1 MKLSGAGWRRWKNDH
16 RGTCKVSHVRVKR
29 CPRSSDFPKR
39 SILSRPRD
47 PSLCCKPRLK
57 AVVCQFRKR
66 YREFESTSLHQPVP
80 QFPDIAENRAKSA
93 RVRDFPQACGTREAV
108 TGALTAEKGRILSGR
123 DSGGSIANVEGTARE
138 RWERTISRAGV
149 PVPARPQLGKIEASS
164 EVNDGQFGRLTALD
178 DRLYNPRRQES
189 ERQDLPYVAPG
200 HAGSPGDVADR
211 CGRSDTLSRMRS
223 PITSRSN

>member
-1 MKLSGAGWRRWKNDH
+1 VPLPLK
-16 RGTCKVSHVRVKR
+16 RGGFYPAAIQVV
-29 CPRSSDFPKR
+29 
-39 SILSRPRD
+39 
-47 PSLCCKPRLK
+47 PSPML
-57 AVVCQFRKR
+57 
-66 YREFESTSLHQPVP
+66 
-80 QFPDIAENRAKSA
+80 
-93 RVRDFPQACGTREAV
+93 
-108 TGALTAEKGRILSGR
+108 
-123 DSGGSIANVEGTARE
+123 RE
-138 RWERTISRAGV
+138 RLANGGNGQSVEPECPFLRA
-149 PVPARPQLGKIEASS
+149 PQLGKIEASS